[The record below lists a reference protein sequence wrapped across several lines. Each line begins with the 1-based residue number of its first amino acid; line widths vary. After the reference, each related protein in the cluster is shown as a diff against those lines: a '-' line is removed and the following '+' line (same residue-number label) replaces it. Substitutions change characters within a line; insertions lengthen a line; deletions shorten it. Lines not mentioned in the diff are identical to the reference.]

1 MKEGWIR
8 GNSNK
13 RIPARLT
20 FTGKRT
26 FDSVIDFIIIIVVAF
41 VFFCCPCL
49 IYCQW
54 HEEEEE
60 KEHDNFKE
68 NGEKF

>member
-13 RIPARLT
+13 GIPARLT
-20 FTGKRT
+20 FTSKRT

-41 VFFCCPCL
+41 VFFLLSLSDWLPMRRGRRRKGA
-49 IYCQW
+49 W
-54 HEEEEE
+54 
-60 KEHDNFKE
+60 
-68 NGEKF
+68 